1 MIDEDTF
8 LLEVLQMSVL
18 GPDEILEGD
27 WPRVT

>member
-1 MIDEDTF
+1 MIEEATF